1 MKKYILILLALIT
14 HEVFAQIKGQS
25 ATMQLNISQPYVRGL
40 PPNLYVKLQF
50 VDDNGNGLLEAEE
63 NARLILSITN
73 KGNGPAQGLQVGLK
87 SNVYDPDLRITLP
100 RVIRRVEPNETREV
114 EVLISAGF
122 NIKSNEHKMQIDIT
136 EHFGYDLDP
145 ANLIVNTF
153 QYVPAK
159 IVFSGME
166 IFDQG
171 EGTAAKYADGLLQA
185 GEQIK
190 AKIVIQNVGQNVA
203 FNTYYSIKTT
213 DDNIYLENNYGN
225 LGDIK
230 VGETKEIIVTI
241 SPNNRVKTVGNL
253 PIFLSLTEAKTF
265 GNLNNHQLPLALEKK
280 VQKPQVLT
288 VKADLDKIQKQV
300 ARIEYKSEKYSFNK
314 SNIKN
319 IEAVPLSKTKRP
331 NALGIIIGIENYAD
345 LPKAPYASNDAD
357 IIEKYF
363 INALGMDKSNVLK
376 YSNEDTK
383 GFFFRTTFDPD
394 NGLLSRKIE
403 KGVTELFVY
412 YSGHGVPDKNGD
424 EVYLFPQDGKMD
436 FLSEQGYSLNR
447 FYDALSKLGAKN
459 VTVILDAC
467 FSGASRQSETI
478 SASNLTGTKALGIK
492 VKQTTTRPWEN
503 NPNFRV
509 MSSSSGEETSLGF
522 DPSQSG
528 LYTYFLCAGLQGE
541 ADANKDRKVTVEE
554 MQEYLNKNVNELAK
568 KISGKSQ
575 TPVFYGAPGMIL
587 TEY

>member
-1 MKKYILILLALIT
+1 MKKYFVIVMCLIAHQI
-14 HEVFAQIKGQS
+14 VAQQS
-25 ATMQLNISQPYVRGL
+25 GKSVPMQLNISQPYVRGL

-63 NARLILSITN
+63 NARLIIDITN

-87 SNVYDPDLRITLP
+87 SNLYDPELKITLP
-100 RVIRRVEPNETREV
+100 RVIRRIEPNETKEV
-114 EVLISAGF
+114 EVLITAGF

-153 QYVPAK
+153 QYMPAK

-171 EGTAAKYADGLLQA
+171 EGTAAKFTDGMLQA

-190 AKIVIQNVGQNVA
+190 AKIVVQNIGQNVA
-203 FNTYYSIKTT
+203 LNATYSVRTS
-213 DDNIYLENNYGN
+213 DDNIYVDNNSGV
-225 LGDIK
+225 LGDMK
-230 VGETKEIIVTI
+230 VGETKEILVSI

-253 PIFLSLTEAKTF
+253 PIFLSVTEAKTY
-265 GNLNNHQLPLALEKK
+265 GNLTNHQLPLALEKK

-300 ARIEYKSEKYSFNK
+300 ARIEYKSEKFSFNK

-319 IEAVPLSKTKRP
+319 IESVPLSAIKRP
-331 NALGIIIGIENYAD
+331 NAIGIIIGIENYSEV
-345 LPKAPYASNDAD
+345 PKAPYAANDAD

-363 INALGMDKSNVLK
+363 INSLGMNKNNVFK
-376 YSNEDTK
+376 YSNEETK
-383 GFFFRTTFDPD
+383 GLFFRKMFDPD
-394 NGLLSRKIE
+394 NGILSRKVE
-403 KGVTELFVY
+403 KGTTEIFVY

-424 EVYLFPQDGKMD
+424 EVYLFPQDGQMD
-436 FLSEQGYSLNR
+436 FLSEMGYSLNK
-447 FYDALSKLGAKN
+447 FYDGLSKLQAKN

-478 SASNLTGTKALGIK
+478 TASNLTGTKALGIK
-492 VKQTTTRPWEN
+492 VKQTSVRPWEN
-503 NPNFRV
+503 DPSFRV
-509 MSSSSGEETSLGF
+509 LSSSSGDETSLGF

-541 ADANKDRKVTVEE
+541 ADGNKDRKITVEE

-568 KISGKSQ
+568 KMSGKSQ